1 MVVISGRKF
10 SGHQFFHELVQ
21 NDAAHAATFNV
32 GAGEWRKVQLAVILD
47 VDRLGLCPSGSDKR
61 GGEDQC
67 NLKHRSRAPDMIG
80 PGQAGCGYLRQLET
94 LNFGRLKPPN
104 FSESE
109 MRKLPIFIGIHRL
122 SLYFVEA
129 SSHGYDYQQVTL
141 LHMSNERQHREV

>member
-1 MVVISGRKF
+1 
-10 SGHQFFHELVQ
+10 
-21 NDAAHAATFNV
+21 
-32 GAGEWRKVQLAVILD
+32 
-47 VDRLGLCPSGSDKR
+47 
-61 GGEDQC
+61 
-67 NLKHRSRAPDMIG
+67 MIG

-141 LHMSNERQHREV
+141 LHMSNEHCQTVVAATGTQPRGSANGYQDYFARPGRRVGLSRRHRNGRGWRLGSISTA